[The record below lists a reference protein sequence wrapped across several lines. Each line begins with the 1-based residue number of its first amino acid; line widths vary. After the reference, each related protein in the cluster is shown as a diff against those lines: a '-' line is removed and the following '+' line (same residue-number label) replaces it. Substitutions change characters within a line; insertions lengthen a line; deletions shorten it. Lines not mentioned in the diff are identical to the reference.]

1 MTTDLDDI
9 CQRCGCHEQAIHHP
23 LCSWPSG
30 EPTELNDGEVRA
42 SLVRIRR
49 AQFKVVGGSE
59 PGSRAAGLFE

>member
-9 CQRCGCHEQAIHHP
+9 CPRCGCHEQATHHP

-30 EPTELNDGEVRA
+30 ERTELNDGEVRA

-49 AQFKVVGGSE
+49 AQFKVVEG
-59 PGSRAAGLFE
+59 